1 MDSLPYRA
9 TIFMRPVGLHCG
21 QIDMME
27 RSFAREADAVFWC
40 KVRSEAEPNATG
52 AWIVS
57 ECRGGRMLTIVREE
71 NFALASRFEAPVV
84 PAARAAFGP
93 LLGPPEEAPGKLGLV
108 RSA

>member
-52 AWIVS
+52 VWIVS
-57 ECRGGRMLTIVREE
+57 ECRGGRMLTITREE
-71 NFALASRFEAPVV
+71 NFALANGFDAPAHSLAHAPFGSLLGGSDVV
-84 PAARAAFGP
+84 P
-93 LLGPPEEAPGKLGLV
+93 GKVSLI